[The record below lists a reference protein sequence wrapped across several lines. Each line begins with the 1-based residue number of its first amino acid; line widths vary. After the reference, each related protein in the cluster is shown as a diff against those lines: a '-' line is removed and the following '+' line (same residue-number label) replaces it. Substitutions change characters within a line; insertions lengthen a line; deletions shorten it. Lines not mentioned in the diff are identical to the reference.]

1 MRIISKDNISSWI
14 LFVVALLLAVV
25 FMGDLPDMI
34 PIHYS
39 LDGTVDSFGS
49 KYMLFL
55 IPIVILAMI
64 IIAEVSKNF
73 SKPAKTSNRYY
84 YQIIF
89 VINAI
94 FISLEIYTIALACD
108 MKVTDVKN
116 FILVIV
122 GMLVMTFGNMMPKFG
137 HGMAIGI
144 RTKWTLADEQV
155 WYLTHRFC
163 AKLWFVGGGLLVV
176 TAFLGGIVRMILLI
190 AIVAVLI
197 VVPVLYSKYK
207 YKNITNK

>member
-14 LFVVALLLAVV
+14 LCAAALLLAVV

-39 LDGTVDSFGS
+39 LDGTVDSFGN

-55 IPIVILAMI
+55 IPIVILVI
-64 IIAEVSKNF
+64 IILAEFSKNS
-73 SKPAKTSNRYY
+73 SKPAKTSSRYY
-84 YQIIF
+84 YQIVF
-89 VINAI
+89 FINAI
-94 FISLEIYTIALACD
+94 FVSFEIYTIALACD

-116 FILVIV
+116 FILVII
-122 GMLVMTFGNMMPKFG
+122 GMIVMTFGNMMPKFG

-144 RTKWTLADEQV
+144 RTKWTLANEQV

-163 AKLWFVGGGLLVV
+163 AKLWFVGGGLLVAI
-176 TAFLGGIVRMILLI
+176 AFLSGILRIVLLTAVAATLILL
-190 AIVAVLI
+190 
-197 VVPVLYSKYK
+197 PVLYSKYR
-207 YKNITNK
+207 YKKIIQN